1 MVKGTAVGLRK
12 LKMQWRR
19 HGEGG
24 AGPMVSTRHGGG
36 GGLVAAACNRHNW
49 VWCLWATIEGGGSA
63 RCHGP
68 GLMNG
73 ADYYLFE
80 NSQIDLN

>member
-1 MVKGTAVGLRK
+1 MVNGTAVGLRK

-36 GGLVAAACNRHNW
+36 GGWWLPPVT
-49 VWCLWATIEGGGSA
+49 ATIGSGA
-63 RCHGP
+63 CGP
-68 GLMNG
+68 RLRGVAVLGAMGL
-73 ADYYLFE
+73 A
-80 NSQIDLN
+80 